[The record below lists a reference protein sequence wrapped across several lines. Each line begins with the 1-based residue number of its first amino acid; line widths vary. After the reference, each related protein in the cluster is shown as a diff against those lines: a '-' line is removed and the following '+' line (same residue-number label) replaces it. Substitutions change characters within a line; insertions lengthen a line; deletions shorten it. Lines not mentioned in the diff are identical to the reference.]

1 MYHSLPIHVSIYSTF
16 VAENFKRHCSFM
28 ALYGKKFFETHLR
41 KKIPNKKFL
50 KKSYFLPDRESNPGL
65 PRDRRRSSPL
75 DYRGIDTTQRIW
87 LNLNTY

>member
-41 KKIPNKKFL
+41 KKGGGRK
-50 KKSYFLPDRESNPGL
+50 
-65 PRDRRRSSPL
+65 
-75 DYRGIDTTQRIW
+75 RGAYNTKHSQVVTH
-87 LNLNTY
+87 LSTNLAQCCLTSVI

>member
-41 KKIPNKKFL
+41 KKGGGEKKRGLQHKAF
-50 KKSYFLPDRESNPGL
+50 PGGH
-65 PRDRRRSSPL
+65 PSK
-75 DYRGIDTTQRIW
+75 Y
-87 LNLNTY
+87 